1 MPRFRGLATMSIASE
16 LSSGAQRAPFGM
28 LLRDWRR
35 RRGASQLELALRSGV
50 SQRHVSFLESGRAKP
65 SREMVVHLA
74 VSLDVPL
81 RHQNQ
86 LLLAAGFAPVYRQ
99 SNLAAPEMADVRQ
112 AIDHI
117 LAHQEP
123 YPAIVIDRLFNVV
136 LANAATTRLV
146 GFLLGTQAG
155 ADSGP
160 VNLLRLTLAPRGL
173 RPFIA
178 NWPQVAHYLIT
189 RTAAELALNG
199 IDAEAKV
206 FLDELSH
213 YPDMPT
219 SWRDTRPEESASPI
233 LPLHFHKDGRDVRV
247 MTTISTLGTPQDVTL
262 QEMRIETFFPVDA
275 ASTEFFKRLAKG

>member
-1 MPRFRGLATMSIASE
+1 MSIATDIAT
-16 LSSGAQRAPFGM
+16 GAQRAPFGM

-50 SQRHVSFLESGRAKP
+50 SQRHVSFLESGRARP

-99 SNLAAPEMADVRQ
+99 SNLAGPDMADVRE
-112 AIDHI
+112 AIDRI

-123 YPAIVIDRLFNVV
+123 YPAIVFDRLFNVQ

-146 GFLLGTQAG
+146 GFLLGAQA
-155 ADSGP
+155 AASSGP
-160 VNLLRLTLAPRGL
+160 VNLLRLTLAPQGL
-173 RPFIA
+173 RPWIV

-189 RTAAELALNG
+189 RTSAELALNG
-199 IDAEAKV
+199 LDPEARA
-206 FLDELSH
+206 FLDELSA

-219 SWRDTRPEESASPI
+219 SWRDTRPDETVSPI

-262 QEMRIETFFPVDA
+262 QEMRIETFFPIDA
-275 ASTEFFKRLAKG
+275 ASTAFFKQLARG

>member
-1 MPRFRGLATMSIASE
+1 MSIASD
-16 LSSGAQRAPFGM
+16 LSAGAERAPFGL

-35 RRGASQLELALRSGV
+35 RRGASQLELSLRSGV
-50 SQRHVSFLESGRAKP
+50 SQRHVSFLESGRARP

-99 SNLAAPEMADVRQ
+99 SNLEAPEMADVRK

-136 LANAATTRLV
+136 LGNAATARLI
-146 GFLLGTQAG
+146 GFLMGAQAG
-155 ADSGP
+155 AASGP
-160 VNLLRLTLAPRGL
+160 VNLLRLTFSPNGL
-173 RPFIA
+173 KPWIV
-178 NWPQVAHYLIT
+178 NWAEVAHFLIT

-199 IDAEAKV
+199 LDKEAKA
-206 FLDELSH
+206 FLDELSS

-219 SWRDTRPEESASPI
+219 SWRNARPDDTASPI
-233 LPLHFHKDGRDVRV
+233 LPLHFRKDDKDIRV

-275 ASTEFFKRLAKG
+275 ASAEFFKRLAKG

>member
-1 MPRFRGLATMSIASE
+1 MSIASD
-16 LSSGAQRAPFGM
+16 LATGAERAPFGL

-35 RRGASQLELALRSGV
+35 RRGASQLELSLRSGV
-50 SQRHVSFLESGRAKP
+50 SQRHVSFLESGRARP

-99 SNLAAPEMADVRQ
+99 SNLGAPEMADVRQ

-117 LAHQEP
+117 LNHQEP
-123 YPAIVIDRLFNVV
+123 YPAIVIDRLFNVL

-146 GFLLGTQAG
+146 GFLMGAQAG
-155 ADSGP
+155 AASGA
-160 VNLLRLTLAPRGL
+160 VNLLRLTLSPQGL
-173 RPFIA
+173 RPYIA
-178 NWPQVAHYLIT
+178 NWPEVAHYLIT

-199 IDAEAKV
+199 LDAEAKS
-206 FLDELSH
+206 FLDELSG

-219 SWRDTRPEESASPI
+219 SWRDAKPDDSVSPI
-233 LPLHFHKDGRDVRV
+233 LPLHFSKDGKDIRV

-262 QEMRIETFFPVDA
+262 QEMRIETFFPVDT
-275 ASTEFFKRLAKG
+275 ASSEFFKRLARG

>member
-1 MPRFRGLATMSIASE
+1 MSIASD
-16 LSSGAQRAPFGM
+16 LAAGAERAPFGL

-50 SQRHVSFLESGRAKP
+50 SQRHVSFLESGRARP

-74 VSLDVPL
+74 VSLDIPL

-99 SNLAAPEMADVRQ
+99 SNLEAPELADVRQ

-123 YPAIVIDRLFNVV
+123 YPAIVIDRLFNVL

-146 GFLLGTQAG
+146 GFLMGARAG
-155 ADSGP
+155 EASGP
-160 VNLLRLTLAPRGL
+160 VNLLRLTLSPQGL
-173 RPFIA
+173 RPYIA
-178 NWPQVAHYLIT
+178 NWPEVAHYLIT

-199 IDAEAKV
+199 LDRDAKA
-206 FLDELSH
+206 FLDELSG

-219 SWRDTRPEESASPI
+219 SWRDSRPDDTVSPI
-233 LPLHFHKDGRDVRV
+233 LPLHFSKDGKDIRV

-275 ASTEFFKRLAKG
+275 GSTEFFKRLAKG

>member
-1 MPRFRGLATMSIASE
+1 MSIASDI
-16 LSSGAQRAPFGM
+16 SSGAERAPFGL

-35 RRGASQLELALRSGV
+35 RRGASQLELSLRSGV
-50 SQRHVSFLESGRAKP
+50 SQRHVSFLESGRARP

-99 SNLAAPEMADVRQ
+99 SNLEAPEMADVRQ

-117 LAHQEP
+117 LNHQEP
-123 YPAIVIDRLFNVV
+123 YPAIVIDRLFNVL
-136 LANAATTRLV
+136 LANTATSRLI
-146 GFLLGTQAG
+146 GFLM
-155 ADSGP
+155 GP
-160 VNLLRLTLAPRGL
+160 AAAAIDGPINLLRATLAPQGL
-173 RPFIA
+173 RPYIA
-178 NWPQVAHYLIT
+178 NWPEVAHYLIT

-199 IDAEAKV
+199 LDADAKA
-206 FLDELSH
+206 FLDELSG

-219 SWRDTRPEESASPI
+219 SWRDARPDDTVSPI
-233 LPLHFHKDGRDVRV
+233 LPLHFRKDGKDIRV

-275 ASTEFFKRLAKG
+275 DSTAFFKQLAKG

>member
-1 MPRFRGLATMSIASE
+1 MSIASD
-16 LSSGAQRAPFGM
+16 LASGAERAPFGL

-50 SQRHVSFLESGRAKP
+50 SQRHVSFLESGRARP

-99 SNLAAPEMADVRQ
+99 SNLGAPEMADVRQ

-117 LAHQEP
+117 LNHQEP
-123 YPAIVIDRLFNVV
+123 YPAIVIDRLFNVL

-146 GFLLGTQAG
+146 GFLMGAQAG
-155 ADSGP
+155 AASGP
-160 VNLLRLTLAPRGL
+160 VNLLRLTLSPQGL
-173 RPFIA
+173 RPYIA
-178 NWPQVAHYLIT
+178 NWPEVAHYLIT

-199 IDAEAKV
+199 LDAEAKG
-206 FLDELSH
+206 FLDELSG

-219 SWRDTRPEESASPI
+219 SWRDARPDDTVSPI
-233 LPLHFHKDGRDVRV
+233 LPLHFTKDGKDIRV

-275 ASTEFFKRLAKG
+275 ASTAFFKQLAKG

>member
-1 MPRFRGLATMSIASE
+1 MSIASD
-16 LSSGAQRAPFGM
+16 LSHGTGRAPFGL

-50 SQRHVSFLESGRAKP
+50 SQRHVSFLESGRARP

-99 SNLAAPEMADVRQ
+99 SNFEAPEMAGVRK

-123 YPAIVIDRLFNVV
+123 YPAIVVDRLFNV
-136 LANAATTRLV
+136 LLGNAATTRLI
-146 GFLLGTQAG
+146 GFLMGTQAG
-155 ADSGP
+155 AASGP
-160 VNLLRLTLAPRGL
+160 VNLLRLTFSPQGL
-173 RPFIA
+173 KPYIV
-178 NWPQVAHYLIT
+178 NWPEVAHYMIT

-199 IDAEAKV
+199 PDKEAKA
-206 FLDELSH
+206 FLDELSG

-219 SWRDTRPEESASPI
+219 SWRDVRPDETASPI
-233 LPLHFHKDGRDVRV
+233 LPLHFRKDGKDIRV
-247 MTTISTLGTPQDVTL
+247 MTTISTVGTPQDVTL

-275 ASTEFFKRLAKG
+275 PSTEFFKRLARG

>member
-1 MPRFRGLATMSIASE
+1 MSIASD
-16 LSSGAQRAPFGM
+16 LSAGADRAPFGL

-50 SQRHVSFLESGRAKP
+50 SQRHVSFLESGRARP

-99 SNLAAPEMADVRQ
+99 SNLEAPEMADVRK

-123 YPAIVIDRLFNVV
+123 YPAIVVDRLFNV
-136 LANAATTRLV
+136 LLGNAATTRLI
-146 GFLLGTQAG
+146 GFLMGAQA
-155 ADSGP
+155 AKASGP
-160 VNLLRLTLAPRGL
+160 VNLLRLTFSPQGL
-173 RPFIA
+173 KPCIV
-178 NWPQVAHYLIT
+178 NWAEVAHYLIT

-199 IDAEAKV
+199 LDKEAKA
-206 FLDELSH
+206 FLDELSS

-219 SWRDTRPEESASPI
+219 SWRSAKPDDTVSPI
-233 LPLHFHKDGRDVRV
+233 LALHFRKDGKDIRV

-262 QEMRIETFFPVDA
+262 QEMRIETFFPADA
-275 ASTEFFKRLAKG
+275 PSTEFFKRLAKG

>member
-1 MPRFRGLATMSIASE
+1 MSIASD
-16 LSSGAQRAPFGM
+16 LATGAERAPFGL

-35 RRGASQLELALRSGV
+35 RRGASQLELSLRSGV
-50 SQRHVSFLESGRAKP
+50 SQRHVSFLESGRARP

-99 SNLAAPEMADVRQ
+99 SNLGAPEMADVRQ

-117 LAHQEP
+117 LNHQEP
-123 YPAIVIDRLFNVV
+123 YPAIVIDRLFNVL

-146 GFLLGTQAG
+146 GFLMGAQAG
-155 ADSGP
+155 AASGA
-160 VNLLRLTLAPRGL
+160 VNLLRLTLSPQGL
-173 RPFIA
+173 RPYIA
-178 NWPQVAHYLIT
+178 NWPEVAHYLIT

-199 IDAEAKV
+199 LDAEAKS
-206 FLDELSH
+206 FLDELSG

-219 SWRDTRPEESASPI
+219 SWRDAKPDDSVSPI
-233 LPLHFHKDGRDVRV
+233 LPLHFRKDGKDIRV

-262 QEMRIETFFPVDA
+262 QEMRIETFFPVDT
-275 ASTEFFKRLAKG
+275 ASTEFFKRLARG

>member
-1 MPRFRGLATMSIASE
+1 MSIASHTP
-16 LSSGAQRAPFGM
+16 SSGERAPFGL

-50 SQRHVSFLESGRAKP
+50 SQRHVSFLESGRARP

-99 SNLAAPEMADVRQ
+99 TNLAAPEMADVKQ

-123 YPAIVIDRLFNVV
+123 YPAIVIDRLYNVV
-136 LANAATTRLV
+136 LANAATMRLM
-146 GFLLGTQAG
+146 GLLLGVQAG
-155 ADSGP
+155 AGSGS
-160 VNLLRLTLAPRGL
+160 VNLLRLTLAPQGL
-173 RPFIA
+173 RPYIV

-189 RTAAELALNG
+189 RTHAELALNG
-199 IDAEAKV
+199 LDADAKA
-206 FLDELSH
+206 FLDELSG

-219 SWRDTRPEESASPI
+219 SWRDAKPDDTLSPI
-233 LPLHFHKDGRDVRV
+233 LPLHFRKDGKDLRV

-275 ASTEFFKRLAKG
+275 ATTEAFRQMAKG

>member
-1 MPRFRGLATMSIASE
+1 MSIASNP
-16 LSSGAQRAPFGM
+16 SAGAERAPFGL

-35 RRGASQLELALRSGV
+35 RRGASQLELSLRSGV
-50 SQRHVSFLESGRAKP
+50 SQRHVSFLESGRARP

-99 SNLAAPEMADVRQ
+99 SNLEAPEMADVRQ

-117 LAHQEP
+117 LSHQEP
-123 YPAIVIDRLFNVV
+123 YPAIVIDRLFNVL
-136 LANAATTRLV
+136 LANAATSRLI
-146 GFLLGTQAG
+146 GFLM
-155 ADSGP
+155 GP
-160 VNLLRLTLAPRGL
+160 AAAAIDDPINLLRATLAPQGL
-173 RPFIA
+173 RPYIA
-178 NWPQVAHYLIT
+178 NWPEVAHYLIT

-199 IDAEAKV
+199 LDAEAKT
-206 FLDELSH
+206 FLDELSG

-219 SWRDTRPEESASPI
+219 SWRDARPDDTVSPI
-233 LPLHFHKDGRDVRV
+233 LPLHFRKDGKDIRV